1 MNLHDLKVRI
11 YADGA
16 RVSDIR
22 NLTNNPL
29 ISGFTTNPSLMKS
42 AGITDY
48 ESSARELILATGGR
62 PISFEVFADDIADME
77 RQARIISSWGEN
89 VFVKIPVTN
98 TKSASTVDL
107 IRVLHEDGVRLNIT
121 AIMTSAQVQKVAA
134 ALNGSTDSI
143 VSVFAGRIADTGIDP
158 TTIMEESRQH
168 LRESGRAW
176 LLWASTREVLNIF
189 QADAIGCDII
199 TVTPDILAK
208 LPIVGKDLMEY
219 SSETVFNF
227 YDDAQQSGYRL

>member
-1 MNLHDLKVRI
+1 MNLQDLKVRI

-22 NLTNNPL
+22 NLAKNPL

-48 ESSARELILATGGR
+48 GSSARELILASVGR
-62 PISFEVFADDIADME
+62 PISFEVFADDISDME

-98 TKSASTVDL
+98 TQSESTVDL

-121 AIMTSAQVQKVAA
+121 AIMTSTQVQKVAS
-134 ALNGSTDSI
+134 ALTGSTDSI

-158 TTIMEESRQH
+158 TTIMKESLEH
-168 LRESGRAW
+168 LREMGRAW

-208 LPIVGKDLMEY
+208 LPMVGKDLMEY
-219 SSETVFNF
+219 SSETVFSF
-227 YDDAQQSGYRL
+227 YDDAQRSGYRL